1 MSDEK
6 RESRECTQQE
16 ARTMAIAKAHFLNA
30 VVEERDS
37 QDRKWG
43 RNMVGIDRMLVI
55 LGEEI
60 GEVCRAHLE
69 SSRNTSRKTVE
80 DLKKEI
86 VQSAAVLSKL
96 YELIEAGS
104 R

>member
-6 RESRECTQQE
+6 HESRECTQAE
-16 ARTMAIAKAHFLNA
+16 VAVMFDAAIEFIERVSAERAR
-30 VVEERDS
+30 

-43 RNMVGIDRMLVI
+43 RNFVGIDRMLVV

-69 SSRNTSRKTVE
+69 SSRNTGRASIA
-80 DLKKEI
+80 DLEEEI
-86 VQSAAVLSKL
+86 IQSAAVLSKL
-96 YELIEAGS
+96 YELLKAGA

>member
-6 RESRECTQQE
+6 NESRECTNDE
-16 ARTMAIAKAHFLNA
+16 ARVMFRAQEDFLSF
-30 VVEERDS
+30 VVAERER

-43 RNMVGIDRMLVI
+43 KNFVGIDRMLVV

-69 SSRNTSRKTVE
+69 SSRNTGRASIA
-80 DLKKEI
+80 DLKEEI

-96 YELIEAGS
+96 YELLEAGA

>member
-1 MSDEK
+1 MSDE
-6 RESRECTQQE
+6 RNETRECTQAEVAVMFDAQISFIE
-16 ARTMAIAKAHFLNA
+16 A
-30 VVEERDS
+30 VVAERTR

-43 RNMVGIDRMLVI
+43 RNFVGIDRMLVV

-69 SSRNTSRKTVE
+69 SSRNTGRATIA
-80 DLKKEI
+80 DLEEEI

-96 YELIEAGS
+96 YEPLKAGS

>member
-1 MSDEK
+1 MS
-6 RESRECTQQE
+6 ESREATGHE
-16 ARTMAIAKAHFLNA
+16 ALMMADAQAEFALLLRA
-30 VVEERDS
+30 ERER

-43 RNMVGIDRMLVI
+43 KNIVGIDRMLVV

-69 SSRNTSRKTVE
+69 SSRGTGKA
-80 DLKKEI
+80 DLDNLKEEL

-96 YELIEAGS
+96 YELLAAGA